1 MALILCVE
9 TSTTACSVAL
19 SKDGELKFLK
29 EDSTGKSHSAMLLT
43 FIDEV
48 LKNNDIDLNN
58 LDAFAVSKGPG
69 SYTGLRIG
77 VSTIKGLAYATEK
90 PVIAVDTLQAMALGM
105 KEKVKDKADTKALFC
120 PLIDARR
127 MEVYSA
133 VYNFDNEQIRSTM
146 AEIVGNNSF
155 QEFLTKNLV
164 YFAGDALQKCKEHL
178 SLNKNTFYIEN
189 FLPSAQWM
197 CKIVEQDFL
206 NKNFVDTAYFEPFYL
221 KDFVAGKPKIKGL
234 K

>member
-90 PVIAVDTLQAMALGM
+90 PVIA
-105 KEKVKDKADTKALFC
+105 
-120 PLIDARR
+120 LIPYKQCFRYER
-127 MEVYSA
+127 KS
-133 VYNFDNEQIRSTM
+133 
-146 AEIVGNNSF
+146 
-155 QEFLTKNLV
+155 
-164 YFAGDALQKCKEHL
+164 
-178 SLNKNTFYIEN
+178 
-189 FLPSAQWM
+189 
-197 CKIVEQDFL
+197 
-206 NKNFVDTAYFEPFYL
+206 
-221 KDFVAGKPKIKGL
+221 
-234 K
+234 